1 MFVFCRECGA
11 RLSPAEIGSDRHEC
25 KLEQLVE
32 FQTQCARVEIEHGL
46 EAQVAA
52 WEREPRLARRLAFAR
67 YVRLHCEAPLD
78 EAYRDAA

>member
-11 RLSPAEIGSDRHEC
+11 RLSPTEIGLDRHEC
-25 KLEQLVE
+25 KFEQLVE

-52 WEREPRLARRLAFAR
+52 WERDPRLARRVAFAR
-67 YVRLHCEAPLD
+67 YVRARSEADLGP
-78 EAYRDAA
+78 AQRYAA